1 MAKIKNP
8 LIVVRTTI
16 GGGTSKYS
24 RPTDWLTIPT
34 MTGASDEIYI
44 LNGVGLNDLN
54 KIYFRISG
62 TGTIDWGDG
71 NTESFTGAT
80 KQTFEHSYNYNN
92 ISDSSYTEHNKTKQ
106 VLIHITGIRGM
117 ISYFSTGNITY
128 QFTNADGVSSNYDN
142 TISTNIYEMN
152 INVESCEV
160 YCCSYSGQR
169 HEKLEI
175 FDLKGTITNTNM
187 NYMFSNCYSLQSI
200 PQLDT
205 SKVTS
210 MSSMFSNCHSLQS
223 IPQLDT
229 SSVTNM
235 SSMFSSCYSLQSIP
249 QLDTSKVTSMS
260 SMFSNCHSLQSIPQ
274 LDTSSVTNMSSMFA
288 SCYSLQS
295 IPQLDTSKVTNTSSM
310 FSNCYALQS
319 VPQLDTSKVTSMN
332 SMFSSCYSLQSIP
345 QLDTSSVTNMS
356 YMFQNCYSLTNPK
369 TYKAGASS
377 QTSINLSN
385 LMNNKFMTKQQLIDL
400 FNSVCPNTVSGNT
413 RTLQLGS
420 TLQGYLADCY
430 VKDSGEAY
438 TAILPTSDTTPDSS
452 KTYYTYNEITGEYTQ
467 FTSSAFATGTSY
479 YELKTATWNK
489 FVIGESTDTGAKL
502 ALSWFTGTDT
512 ANGEKGWTVS

>member
-235 SSMFSSCYSLQSIP
+235 SSMF
-249 QLDTSKVTSMS
+249 
-260 SMFSNCHSLQSIPQ
+260 
-274 LDTSSVTNMSSMFA
+274 A

-310 FSNCYALQS
+310 FSNCYSLQSVPQLDTSKVTNTSSMFSNCYSLQS